1 MGFFTLIFRLQKCIL
16 SKTTFKLEATE
27 EKIVLSEIKSAAV
40 REAVKR
46 WGCLPPHYTPGLPAP
61 PLHNSCWAFP
71 FTLLLPKPLSHP
83 LLHQCVLYLTLTFT
97 KPQGHFLLLFF
108 LFSLLPFFFFF
119 SASHCQ
125 QVQKIVKC
133 HREALS
139 YNEEKQRTLY
149 LPMSHRILF
158 EILKLFFSFS
168 SIKQEK
174 IIYGVE
180 ITGSISCVC

>member
-1 MGFFTLIFRLQKCIL
+1 MGL
-16 SKTTFKLEATE
+16 SSSSLHSRA
-27 EKIVLSEIKSAAV
+27 SCSSSAQ
-40 REAVKR
+40 
-46 WGCLPPHYTPGLPAP
+46 
-61 PLHNSCWAFP
+61 
-71 FTLLLPKPLSHP
+71 LLLGFSFHPPSPQTPLSPIAASVCSLSYTHLHKASGP
-83 LLHQCVLYLTLTFT
+83 LPIAIL
-97 KPQGHFLLLFF
+97 PLFAP
-108 LFSLLPFFFFF
+108 SIFFFF

-139 YNEEKQRTLY
+139 YNKEKQRTLY

>member
-61 PLHNSCWAFP
+61 PLYNSCWAFP

-108 LFSLLPFFFFF
+108 LFSLLLFFFFF
-119 SASHCQ
+119 SFTLSTSAKNCKVSAIEKLL
-125 QVQKIVKC
+125 VTTKKNKERYIYLC
-133 HREALS
+133 HTE
-139 YNEEKQRTLY
+139 
-149 LPMSHRILF
+149 
-158 EILKLFFSFS
+158 SFLRF
-168 SIKQEK
+168 
-174 IIYGVE
+174 
-180 ITGSISCVC
+180 